1 VSAPPRPVL
10 VQVGP
15 LAIPSYPAFLYLGC
29 VTGVLLGAAVA
40 AADGLDDHRFA
51 LAAIALLIPALAGA
65 RILYVLQHREAFRA
79 RPHLVWHRAG
89 GGSSLL
95 GGLVLAVL
103 FSPAMLALARLPF
116 WGFWDAA
123 AVTML
128 TGLAFTRVGCLLNGC
143 CSGRRLGLPVQ
154 LVEIAWAAAV
164 LALVFAAGDLPAGAR
179 FAGVTGLYA
188 AARLALEPARDN
200 TRARSNAA
208 LFGLLLVAAGA
219 VAVLRL

>member
-1 VSAPPRPVL
+1 MSALPRPVL
-10 VQVGP
+10 VRVGRV
-15 LAIPSYPAFLYLGC
+15 AVPSYPALLYLGC
-29 VTGVLLGAAVA
+29 VAGVLLGAAVA
-40 AADGLDDHRFA
+40 AGDGLDDHRFA

-79 RPHLVWHRAG
+79 RPDLVWHRAG

-103 FSPAMLALARLPF
+103 FSPAVLALAGLPF

-143 CSGRRLGLPVQ
+143 CSGRRIGLPVQ

-164 LALVFAAGDLPAGAR
+164 LALVLAAGELPAGAR
-179 FAGVTGLYA
+179 FAAVTGLYA

-200 TRARSNAA
+200 AHARSNAA
-208 LFGLLLVAAGA
+208 LFGALLVAASA
-219 VAVLRL
+219 VAAWRL